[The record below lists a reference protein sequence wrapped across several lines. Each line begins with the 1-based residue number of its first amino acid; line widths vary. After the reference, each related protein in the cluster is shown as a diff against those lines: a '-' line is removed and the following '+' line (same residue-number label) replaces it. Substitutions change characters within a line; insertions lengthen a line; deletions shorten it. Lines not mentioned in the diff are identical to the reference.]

1 MLIAYRPLGI
11 ALAAAGGFVLV
22 LGLVFPGAYHFAHL
36 LGFGLGRFI
45 GRMLAWIL
53 LTPFYLTVFVA
64 GRLILAA
71 RRRDPLQREF
81 GGGAE
86 SYWTERTPAGTP
98 AGTPDRYGRQY

>member
-1 MLIAYRPLGI
+1 LQRES
-11 ALAAAGGFVLV
+11 GGFVLV